1 MKESEKKFIVPIILF
16 LIGILLHVLSLANWA
31 TVEVKRQNIV
41 DTGSG
46 WQIDISGSIK
56 KYGLCSMGNAEVDV
70 IIYNRRGNF
79 AASEIVN
86 GYSSFKYQATLS
98 YSQLPPFSDNE
109 PFTVEARINRV
120 SFSNEK
126 LRNWSYVFLCGGLT
140 IGIVIYL
147 ENRNKIT
154 A

>member
-1 MKESEKKFIVPIILF
+1 MF

-41 DTGSG
+41 ATGSG
-46 WQIDISGSIK
+46 LQIDISGNIEK
-56 KYGLCSMGNAEVDV
+56 HGVCSMHIAEVY
-70 IIYNRRGNF
+70 IAIYNKNGNIIT
-79 AASEIVN
+79 SERVS
-86 GYSSFKYQATLS
+86 GYNSFQYRESLPYLGVSNNSS
-98 YSQLPPFSDNE
+98 